1 MSRFND
7 AYLERLDSDD
17 LFFYQELW
25 KETGK
30 ARYGDLGDF
39 EIDAFLFACNGPKKR
54 GLLEPR
60 GTGKT
65 TGIGAPLAC
74 RRLYRDA
81 TRKIFIPSK
90 SAGGAKDT
98 LSMLREWF
106 DKVWFLRHLAPTASH
121 RDTSTHFDVNGHD
134 GDRQPSIKT
143 IGVDGMLEGNRAH
156 TIIPDDC
163 ETKGN
168 TKTMEARAELERL
181 TKEFDNILYLET
193 PGVQGQRDPLEIVY
207 LGTLK
212 HETESLYIKLARRN
226 YAIRTYPIIYPEPGR
241 RVLGLAPMLQE
252 RLDRN
257 PALAGQSIA
266 LRRFDETAIAERRAL
281 GKIEFELEHALYV
294 DVANV
299 NKFPLKLADIIVH
312 PCHRDLAPAQLV
324 WGTQK
329 SSGSTRLQDIPSV
342 GLNTD
347 GFYGPVWIDERQ
359 FLPYQKQMAR
369 IDPAAGGADKVGLAI
384 GASLNGMCFVKH
396 VEGLAGSAS
405 KPENIRRMAVLC
417 KSHGVNTV
425 SIEANN
431 GGVFLAPL
439 LAIELQK
446 VAEDKSIPGPP
457 NWACS
462 IDEPEHNS
470 VQKEVRI
477 ITTLD
482 ALHQS
487 HRVVWDPS
495 VARNEELQRQITRCT
510 TERGCLG
517 HDDEADALEGLLAR
531 LADTLVID
539 PDRAAKA
546 EDERRKQAEI
556 DEHHREQYGI
566 QPEEPRYISY

>member
-7 AYLERLDSDD
+7 AYLQRLDSDPV
-17 LFFYQELW
+17 FFLQNLW
-25 KETGK
+25 AETGK
-30 ARYGDLGDF
+30 ARFGELGDF
-39 EIDAFLFACNGPKKR
+39 EIDAFLFAVYGPKKR
-54 GLLEPR
+54 AILEPR
-60 GTGKT
+60 GAGKT

-74 RRLYRDA
+74 YRLFRDPI
-81 TRKIFIPSK
+81 RKVFIPSK

-106 DKVWFLRHLAPTASH
+106 DKVWFLKPLAPTSEH
-121 RDTSTHFDVNGHD
+121 RDTTVYFDVNGHD

-143 IGVDGMLEGNRAH
+143 IGIDGQLEGNRAH

-168 TKTMEARAELERL
+168 TKTLEARLELDRL

-193 PGVQGQRDPLEIVY
+193 PGVQTQRDPLEIVG

-212 HETESLYIKLARRN
+212 HETDSLYMKWSRRGF
-226 YAIRTYPIIYPEPGR
+226 AVRTYPIIYPEPGR

-252 RLDRN
+252 RLDRD
-257 PALAGQSIA
+257 PSLAGKSIS
-266 LRRFDETAIAERRAL
+266 LRRFSQDTVAERRSL

-299 NKFPLKLADIIVH
+299 NKFPLKLADIIVF

-329 SSGSTRLQDIPSV
+329 SSGSTRITDIPSV
-342 GLNTD
+342 GFDTD
-347 GFYGPVWIDERQ
+347 GFYAPVWVDERQ
-359 FLPYQKQMAR
+359 FLPYQRQMAR

-384 GASLNGMCFVKH
+384 GASLNGTCFVKH
-396 VEGLAGSAS
+396 VEGLSGSAS
-405 KPENIRRMAVLC
+405 KPDNIRRIATLC
-417 KSHGVNTV
+417 KTHGVNTV
-425 SIEANN
+425 TIEANN

-446 VAEDKSIPGPP
+446 VAEDKNIPGPP
-457 NWACS
+457 GWACS

-482 ALHQS
+482 ALHS
-487 HRVVWDPS
+487 AHRVVWDPS

-531 LADTLVID
+531 LADTLIID
-539 PDRAAKA
+539 PDRASKA
-546 EDERRKQAEI
+546 EHQRRLDEEI
-556 DEHHREQYGI
+556 AQHHADSFGTPI
-566 QPEEPRYISY
+566 EEPRFISF